1 MVSSDGVSTDP
12 DKISVVATCKVPTS
26 VKELRS
32 FLEDFSKIAGP
43 LHNLRSKCLH
53 EMKLK
58 KRLLIPFA
66 KCWTIAQQHA
76 FDKLKHV
83 LTTAPV
89 LGYADFSKPFALETD
104 ASHQGLGAVLSQELQ
119 GHVIGY
125 ASRKLRPPERHMD
138 NCMYCMKLQLL
149 ALKWAVTE
157 KFRSYLLGSE
167 FTIYTD
173 NNPLKYLQTAKLGAV
188 EQHWATELAYF
199 TFTIIYRSGKS
210 NTNADMHCHAYPI
223 LIQSRHC

>member
-12 DKISVVATCKVPTS
+12 DKISVVANCKVPTS

-76 FDKLKHV
+76 FDKLMHLTNWSMCWQPHQYWDMLIFPSHSLSRLMLVIKV
-83 LTTAPV
+83 LVPSFLKSCRDMSLVMQAENWGHLSGTWTTVCIVWNYSCWPWN
-89 LGYADFSKPFALETD
+89 G
-104 ASHQGLGAVLSQELQ
+104 QW
-119 GHVIGY
+119 
-125 ASRKLRPPERHMD
+125 LRSFE
-138 NCMYCMKLQLL
+138 
-149 ALKWAVTE
+149 
-157 KFRSYLLGSE
+157 
-167 FTIYTD
+167 
-173 NNPLKYLQTAKLGAV
+173 
-188 EQHWATELAYF
+188 AT
-199 TFTIIYRSGKS
+199 
-210 NTNADMHCHAYPI
+210 C
-223 LIQSRHC
+223 